1 MRPLLPPLRVALLA
15 ATVTLAAIPALHA
28 APLSA
33 LPDPLADP
41 LAHPDDYSFAP
52 PPSTA
57 LPPDPPVPSSVPHGV
72 VTSTVGNR
80 GEGGSVALESVL
92 PDGRTHVFLGADGGQ
107 ETPWKHG
114 PTITSRDVAVG
125 VSTVLPDDTAIMLQ
139 FDAGQANWS
148 RR

>member
-1 MRPLLPPLRVALLA
+1 MRPLLLLRVATLPAALILA
-15 ATVTLAAIPALHA
+15 AAPASRAATASI
-28 APLSA
+28 
-33 LPDPLADP
+33 LPDPLANP
-41 LAHPDDYSFAP
+41 GDYSFAP

-57 LPPDPPVPSSVPHGV
+57 LPPDPPVSSVPHGV
-72 VTSTVGNR
+72 VSTTVGNR
-80 GEGGSVALESVL
+80 GEGGSVALESAL
-92 PDGRTHVFLGADGGQ
+92 PDGRTHVFLGASGGQ

-139 FDAGQANWS
+139 FATGQANWG

>member
-1 MRPLLPPLRVALLA
+1 MRPLLLLRVAAPAAALFLA
-15 ATVTLAAIPALHA
+15 AAPAARA
-28 APLSA
+28 ATTPTA
-33 LPDPLADP
+33 LPDPLANP
-41 LAHPDDYSFAP
+41 GDYSFAP

-57 LPPDPPVPSSVPHGV
+57 LPPDPPVSSVPHGV
-72 VTSTVGNR
+72 VTTTVGNR
-80 GEGGSVALESVL
+80 GEGGSVAMESAL

-114 PTITSRDVAVG
+114 PTITSRDVSVG

-139 FDAGQANWS
+139 FETGQANWS